1 GCCPAYMR
9 RGATARKLLYFIA
22 LLNTERMEKTLE
34 EQRIEFSNQRFLAT
48 PLAGLIVWTLI
59 GLAGIFFSD
68 FIAVWAIFIGTGS
81 IVYLGLFLSKFTGE
95 NFLDKSK
102 PKNEFDTLFL
112 FTAAQAIL
120 VYSIAIPFF
129 LVDYSSLPMS
139 VGILTGLMWL
149 PFSWIIKH
157 WVGIFHTITRTIA
170 IVALWY
176 LLPEYRF
183 IAIPFTV
190 VLIYIITLLILKTRE
205 GKLGNSPRQKG
216 VKQERAFL
224 S

>member
-1 GCCPAYMR
+1 MTNR
-9 RGATARKLLYFIA
+9 
-22 LLNTERMEKTLE
+22 TLE
-34 EQRIEFSNQRFLAT
+34 QQRIEFINQKFLAT
-48 PLAGLIVWTLI
+48 PLAGLIIWTLI
-59 GLAGIFFSD
+59 GLIGIFFSD
-68 FIAVWAIFIGTGS
+68 FVAVWAIFIGTGS

-112 FTAAQAIL
+112 FTAGQAIL

-129 LVDYSSLPMS
+129 LVDYSSLPMT

-157 WVGIFHTITRTIA
+157 WVGIFHTLTRIIIILT
-170 IVALWY
+170 LWY

-183 IAIPFTV
+183 IAIPFAI
-190 VLIYIITLLILKTRE
+190 VLTYIITLIILKNRKKTE
-205 GKLGNSPRQKG
+205 
-216 VKQERAFL
+216 
-224 S
+224 

>member
-1 GCCPAYMR
+1 MQEDKR
-9 RGATARKLLYFIA
+9 
-22 LLNTERMEKTLE
+22 TLE
-34 EQRIEFSNQRFLAT
+34 EQRTEFANRKFLAT
-48 PLAGLIVWTLI
+48 PLAGLIIWSLI
-59 GLAGIFFSD
+59 GFVGIFFSG
-68 FIAVWAIFIGTGS
+68 FISVWSIFIGTGS
-81 IVYLGLFLSKFTGE
+81 IVYLSLLLSKFTGE

-129 LVDYSSLPMS
+129 LIDYSSLPMT

-157 WVGIFHTITRTIA
+157 WVGIFHSLIRIITVLT
-170 IVALWY
+170 LWY

-183 IAIPFTV
+183 IAIPFGIV
-190 VLIYIITLLILKTRE
+190 FIYIITLIILKKK
-205 GKLGNSPRQKG
+205 GKLNK
-216 VKQERAFL
+216 
-224 S
+224 